1 MVVLLTTLAYAQHP
15 RVGLTWTGS
24 SGASTYNVYRSLGT
38 CASPTFSQLATG
50 VVPTSY
56 TDTYVVGS
64 TDYCYGVT
72 AVNATGESTMSGTA
86 LAPVPP
92 PPGPPNL
99 GQNCTNGCGIGAHIL
114 PSTLTVTLCDT
125 ANVGCAS
132 GIPAESNVSSY
143 PALPLTIDARS
154 INFDW
159 QTDVPAN
166 GFVVC
171 GSLQQNSDRIQFDT
185 SAPGVYVIGTTH
197 HVTVRNLVPASHS
210 GGGGGAGV
218 SCYVGDNTNATTSD
232 PKQRYDPGTNTWP
245 GPLCYAGGP
254 ACSLYITP
262 PNPTAATLQWSATPA
277 GVINAQR
284 GFPAQIPLYILWNG
298 GNATTVGG
306 FPTCNSGTINQL
318 YHQYQA
324 GQWSAPNSGTWFQC
338 KGSGPTW
345 TSLGSQL
352 PVFFVSASTITDPSS
367 NVYTCPGSANGGE
380 SASGIPRVPADTC
393 TGGAGD
399 SHISVTPFYAGI
411 YVGNSPQT
419 DYRPIHYSASPAGYY
434 FDMNGTAVPVNA
446 VPTSTVQFFPAATAT
461 TGTWTGTVTLTM
473 YTDQT
478 LTTPAAGTAPF
489 TFSYSI
495 AVGDDTPITQVD
507 PGRYPADPNLPAWT
521 AYTSQQSVG
530 MCSDATGGTGDAMDY
545 FNLNL
550 HYWMWLTFGAG
561 DWGPYNTGNYDN
573 SRWFSAA
580 GDYFLK
586 KMDGTAWPDWAGTT
600 AYGSSYATSEV
611 TPSTDPNGNTWVATV
626 NGGTTSGSAPSWASI
641 PSPSANT
648 LLTDGTQK
656 WRNVGKIAYWNRCTE
671 NASIA
676 FDNQIIQAPGPPLW
690 AQFTGAEERHRQRTG
705 DAIIKGTTQF
715 TGFYSQA
722 EKSNVTLGGGFWS
735 AAQFPF
741 SGRKY
746 CP

>member
-1 MVVLLTTLAYAQHP
+1 MFPSERRDIEEKATIHQIRSRFIHAAMIVLLTTLAYAQHP

-50 VVPTSY
+50 IVPTSY

-72 AVNATGESTMSGTA
+72 AVNANGESAMSGTA

-99 GQNCTNGCGIGAHIL
+99 GQNCTNGCGIGTHIL

-125 ANVGCAS
+125 ANAGCAS

-143 PALPLTIDARS
+143 PTLPLTIDARS

-306 FPTCNSGTINQL
+306 FPTCNSGTLNQL

-324 GQWSAPNSGTWFQC
+324 GQWAAPNSGTWFQC

-352 PVFFVSASTITDPSS
+352 PVFFVSSSTITDPSA

-380 SASGIPRVPADTC
+380 SPSGIPRVPADTC

-399 SHISVTPFYAGI
+399 SHISVTPFYTGI

-419 DYRPIHYSASPAGYY
+419 DYRPIHYSTSPAGYY

-507 PGRYPADPNLPAWT
+507 PGSYPADPNLPAWT

-530 MCSDATGGTGDAMDY
+530 MCSDSTGGTGDAMDY

-586 KMDGTAWPDWAGTT
+586 KMDGTAWPDLGRDD
-600 AYGSSYATSEV
+600 SLRFSLPKHRSD
-611 TPSTDPNGNTWVATV
+611 S
-626 NGGTTSGSAPSWASI
+626 
-641 PSPSANT
+641 
-648 LLTDGTQK
+648 
-656 WRNVGKIAYWNRCTE
+656 
-671 NASIA
+671 
-676 FDNQIIQAPGPPLW
+676 FDRP
-690 AQFTGAEERHRQRTG
+690 QR
-705 DAIIKGTTQF
+705 
-715 TGFYSQA
+715 
-722 EKSNVTLGGGFWS
+722 
-735 AAQFPF
+735 
-741 SGRKY
+741 
-746 CP
+746 